1 MSRRDDI
8 RANALTIPMTAEE
21 KEKIRIAAD
30 RMGLTMSAFAR
41 LVIKKEIE
49 KEK

>member
-21 KEKIRIAAD
+21 KAKIRIAAD

-41 LVIKKEIE
+41 LIIKKEIE

>member
-41 LVIKKEIE
+41 LIIKKEIE